1 MRTISKMALN
11 KTKSKND
18 IIQNYTNVQLE
29 EILDI
34 HWLQTKKLIQKK
46 NPKNQTF
53 YLLLGEHVESKI
65 FV

>member
-1 MRTISKMALN
+1 MRTIRKMALN

-18 IIQNYTNVQLE
+18 MRQNYTNVQLE

-34 HWLQTKKLIQKK
+34 HWLQTNKLIQKK

>member
-11 KTKSKND
+11 KTKSEND

>member
-34 HWLQTKKLIQKK
+34 HWLQTKKLI
-46 NPKNQTF
+46 
-53 YLLLGEHVESKI
+53 
-65 FV
+65 